1 MNGNNNKVSCRT
13 NQNAGL
19 LFGPIF
25 FFGPII
31 IRTIYYSDFLK
42 FGPII
47 VRTKSIRG
55 LRIIR
60 LTKVSSPTNI
70 LYNRFWCIFHI
81 IIIMFFLLRP
91 FQVDDSRR
99 RHNYEPFI
107 ATFLGMM
114 AEQGHLSMLLE
125 QQQQNYSTV
134 NKRNA
139 PSSVSLLNKKKK
151 KFKRK

>member
-1 MNGNNNKVSCRT
+1 MVIIIKCLAERIKMPDYYSDPFFFWTHNYSNY
-13 NQNAGL
+13 L
-19 LFGPIF
+19 LFGLF
-25 FFGPII
+25 I
-31 IRTIYYSDFLK
+31 IRTDYCSNEINS
-42 FGPII
+42 
-47 VRTKSIRG
+47 RTKNYSSDKSVITHKY
-55 LRIIR
+55 II
-60 LTKVSSPTNI
+60 
-70 LYNRFWCIFHI
+70 NRFWCIFHI